1 MGGFQKSRKA
11 SGKSIFAEWGRAG
24 LGFTGL
30 ERRFAR
36 LSFAACLPEELLPIY
51 MNKLVVGNILHR
63 PLRTAI
69 TAVAVGIEVVMI
81 LTIVGVMLGIL
92 KNSQNE
98 NNGIGADIVVQPP
111 SASFIAG
118 IGGAPVPMAI
128 ANVLAKLPHVAVAS
142 PVTTNLSTVGRVE
155 NIWGIDFKS
164 YNALKPFVFLKGG
177 PFRGPK
183 DVIVDDIFAQTGGG
197 RHVGET
203 IEVEGHPFTICGIV
217 RHGKGGRKF
226 IPITTLDNLIG
237 SPGHASLFYIRSD
250 NQANNQKIIDEI
262 KHTPG
267 LEQYKVE
274 TMEQL
279 VSLLTPSHL
288 PGFQAALDSVI
299 GIAVIV
305 GFLVIF
311 QSMYT
316 AVMERT
322 REIGILKSL
331 GASKLYIMDAILREA
346 GLIALVGTVVG
357 ILLTLGVRLA
367 IWHFSPAFSFLI
379 PGEWWG
385 ITAAIAI
392 VGALFGAIYPAWKA
406 ASKDPIDALA
416 YE

>member
-1 MGGFQKSRKA
+1 
-11 SGKSIFAEWGRAG
+11 
-24 LGFTGL
+24 
-30 ERRFAR
+30 
-36 LSFAACLPEELLPIY
+36 

-63 PLRTAI
+63 PLRTVI

-111 SASFIAG
+111 SASFITG

-128 ANVLAKLPHVAVAS
+128 AGVLGKLPHVAVAS
-142 PVTTNLSTVGRVE
+142 AVTTNLSTVGRVE

-177 PFRGPK
+177 PFRGPD

-226 IPITTLDNLIG
+226 VPITTLDNLIG
-237 SPGHASLFYIRSD
+237 SPGHASMFYLRSD
-250 NQANNQKIIDEI
+250 DPANNQKIIDEI
-262 KHTPG
+262 KNTPG
-267 LEQYKVE
+267 LNQYKVE
-274 TMEQL
+274 TMEHL
-279 VSLLTPSHL
+279 ISLMTPSHL

-299 GIAVIV
+299 GIAMVV

-331 GASKLYIMDAILREA
+331 GASKLYIIDAILREA
-346 GLIALVGTVVG
+346 ALIAAVGTIVG
-357 ILLTLGVRLA
+357 MLLTLAVRLA
-367 IWHFSPAFSFLI
+367 IWRFSPAFSFLI

-385 ITAAIAI
+385 IAAIIAI
-392 VGALFGAIYPAWKA
+392 VGALLGAIYPAWKA